1 MMNKITLKQYL
12 LTANKPLYEFEDR
25 YLPLHDPNFQVVLC
39 DYMRSSYG
47 SLKIRSLY
55 NDYVSIDDLRLQIAM
70 QCEML
75 YDSHEYHFTKL
86 WETLNLD
93 YNPIENYR
101 LSEEET
107 DTRGSKT
114 EIKATQGER
123 NNTVKN
129 EIGKISSNTDT
140 IIGEQIIKDEKNIDE
155 HDKQTDTVSV
165 SAYDKSDFSPKDK
178 NESITDR
185 GGKDISVISNGKRDD
200 KITSVTDSRIDNET
214 SIMSKAID
222 ETVRTNAGELSREM
236 KRSGNI
242 GVTTTQKMITDERK
256 IARYSFIEEVARLLI
271 SHICV
276 RVYDNDE
283 DWSE

>member
-1 MMNKITLKQYL
+1 MMNKITLRQYL
-12 LTANKPLYEFEDR
+12 LTANKPLYEFEDK

-47 SLKIRSLY
+47 SLKMRSLY

-75 YDSHEYHFTKL
+75 YNSHEYHFTKL

-123 NNTVKN
+123 RSSVKD
-129 EIGKISSNTDT
+129 EIGRISSNTDSH
-140 IIGEQIIKDEKNIDE
+140 IGEQITKDNKTIDE
-155 HDKQTDTVSV
+155 HDKQIDTVSV
-165 SAYDKSDFSPKDK
+165 SPYEKTDFVAKDK
-178 NESITDR
+178 NESTIDR
-185 GGKDISVISNGKRDD
+185 GGGNTSTISNGARDD
-200 KITSVTDSRIDNET
+200 RTSSVTDARTDNET
-214 SIMSKAID
+214 SVLEKAID
-222 ETVRTNAGELSREM
+222 ETVRTNAGEVSRELT
-236 KRSGNI
+236 RSGNI

-271 SHICV
+271 SHICIK
-276 RVYDNDE
+276 VYDNDE
-283 DWSE
+283 EWE

>member
-1 MMNKITLKQYL
+1 MTNKMTLRQYL

-25 YLPLHDPNFQVVLC
+25 YLPIHDPNFQVVLC

-47 SLKIRSLY
+47 SLKMRSLY

-86 WETLNLD
+86 WETLNLE

-123 NNTVKN
+123 NSAVKN
-129 EIGKISSNTDT
+129 EIGRISSNTDT

-165 SAYDKSDFSPKDK
+165 SAYDKSDFSPKEK
-178 NESITDR
+178 SESITDR
-185 GGKDISVISNGKRDD
+185 GGKDISAISNGKRDD
-200 KITSVTDSRIDNET
+200 KITSVTDSRIDSET
-214 SIMSKAID
+214 SIMGKAID

-271 SHICV
+271 AHICM